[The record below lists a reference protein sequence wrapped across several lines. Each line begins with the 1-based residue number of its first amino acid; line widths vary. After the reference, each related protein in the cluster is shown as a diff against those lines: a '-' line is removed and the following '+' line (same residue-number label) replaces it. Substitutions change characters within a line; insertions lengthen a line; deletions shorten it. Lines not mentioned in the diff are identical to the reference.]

1 MCQQKYGCVNQHGFY
16 QQIKPEYAIFLK
28 IYSNLLDGV
37 EISRRGLV
45 IGRGVSTNY
54 KSLNKIKLY

>member
-16 QQIKPEYAIFLK
+16 QQIKPEICGFLK
-28 IYSNLLDGV
+28 IYSKLLGGV

-45 IGRGVSTNY
+45 
-54 KSLNKIKLY
+54 KISEN